1 MDHLRVSI
9 IGNDTGNVSKRDLRR
24 SGALAMILGGLF
36 PPIGAFFTTLPDC
49 VLGGCT
55 VIMFGSIMMSGI
67 RMMQDAGL
75 DQRNV
80 LIAATSLCLGVG
92 VTQVEGFFDNPPPVF
107 GEIFAGNMVA
117 GVFVVGLIL
126 ELCLPK
132 DPKRYET
139 R

>member
-1 MDHLRVSI
+1 MDHLRVSTF
-9 IGNDTGNVSKRDLRR
+9 GNDTGNVSRRDLRR
-24 SGALAMILGGLF
+24 SGTLAMILGGLF

-67 RMMQDAGL
+67 RMMQNAGL

-92 VTQVEGFFDNPPPVF
+92 VTRWRASSTICPRCSAKFSPGTWWPVCSWW
-107 GEIFAGNMVA
+107 A
-117 GVFVVGLIL
+117 
-126 ELCLPK
+126 
-132 DPKRYET
+132 
-139 R
+139 